1 MTEEQFARYKFRRC
15 EPIIFH
21 QRHPTMDVEMMLL
34 AVDFENEILKLAPIY
49 TNLYEDNAIWVY
61 REFCDKPR
69 AIMKIVKW
77 KKQ

>member
-1 MTEEQFARYKFRRC
+1 
-15 EPIIFH
+15 
-21 QRHPTMDVEMMLL
+21 MDVEMMLL

-49 TNLYEDNAIWVY
+49 TNLYEDNAIWVN

-69 AIMKIVKW
+69 AIMKIVKC

>member
-1 MTEEQFARYKFRRC
+1 
-15 EPIIFH
+15 
-21 QRHPTMDVEMMLL
+21 MMLL

-49 TNLYEDNAIWVY
+49 TDLYEDNAIWVS

-69 AIMKIVKW
+69 AIMKIVKG